1 MDDTVREISNKL
13 ASQYMPKIP
22 QGKINKTND
31 FIFLENIISAASRLI
46 LHRNN
51 ACYKQLAQELND
63 PKTSSKTFYND
74 KEVYL
79 FSPLSI
85 NHKIEPDLILKANA
99 NFFDKFFFCKC
110 TSIQNNS
117 FILNFI
123 ECELISILTSIIFND
138 GIILKIIKAL
148 DVNKAHD
155 HDYLSIRMII
165 LYGKSIISALSLI
178 ENN

>member
-1 MDDTVREISNKL
+1 MDDAVLEISNKL
-13 ASQYMPKIP
+13 ASQYMSKIP

-31 FIFLENIISAASRLI
+31 FIFLENIISEASRLI

-51 ACYKQLAQELND
+51 AYYEQLAQELND
-63 PKTSSKTFYND
+63 PKTSSKTFSND

-123 ECELISILTSIIFND
+123 ECDLMSILTSIVFND

-148 DVNKAHD
+148 DVNKAYD
-155 HDYLSIRMII
+155 HDYLSIRMIK
-165 LYGKSIISALSLI
+165 LYSKSIISALSFI